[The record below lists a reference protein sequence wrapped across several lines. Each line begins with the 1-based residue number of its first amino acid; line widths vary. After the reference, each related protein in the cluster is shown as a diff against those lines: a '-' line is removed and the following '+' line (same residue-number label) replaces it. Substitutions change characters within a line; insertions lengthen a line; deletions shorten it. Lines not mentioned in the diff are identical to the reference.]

1 MSAEQNAAS
10 FRRLI
15 EVGFGKGDL
24 GVVDE
29 VVSPDCVE
37 RQRGLKGGRDGVK
50 DTIAT
55 LRGWFSPFSLTVED
69 LAVDGDKIWGRCRA
83 RGVNTGSIMGRP
95 ATGQPMEIDV
105 IDIGRFEGGM
115 LVEHWGVPDQLG
127 MMSQIGLLP
136 GRGSAPAR

>member
-29 VVSPDCVE
+29 VVSPDGVE
-37 RQRGLKGGRDGVK
+37 HQRGLKGGRDGAK
-50 DTIAT
+50 ETIAT
-55 LRGWFSPFSLTVED
+55 LNAWFSPFSLTVED
-69 LAVDGDKIWGRCRA
+69 LVVDGDKVWARCRA

-105 IDIGRFEGGM
+105 IDIGRFKDGM

-136 GRGSAPAR
+136 GRGSAPPR

>member
-1 MSAEQNAAS
+1 MSAERNTAS

-15 EVGFGKGDL
+15 EVGFGTGDL

-29 VVSPDCVE
+29 VVSPDLVE

-50 DTIAT
+50 GTIAT
-55 LRGWFSPFSLTVED
+55 LRAWFSPFSMTIED
-69 LAVDGDKIWGRCRA
+69 LAVDGDKVWARIRA

-105 IDIGRFEGGM
+105 IDIGRFEDGM

-127 MMSQIGLLP
+127 MMSQLGLLP
-136 GRGSAPAR
+136 GRGPAPTR

>member
-1 MSAEQNAAS
+1 MSAEQNAAN

-15 EVGFGKGDL
+15 EVGFGAGDL

-37 RQRGLKGGRDGVK
+37 RQRGLKGGREGVK
-50 DTIAT
+50 DTIRS
-55 LRGWFSPFSLTVED
+55 LRGSFSPFTLTVED
-69 LAVDGDKIWGRCRA
+69 LAVDGDKVWGRCRA
-83 RGVNTGSIMGRP
+83 RGVNSGPIMGRP

-105 IDIGRFEGGM
+105 IDIGRFENGM

-127 MMSQIGLLP
+127 LMSQIGLLP
-136 GRGSAPAR
+136 GRGPAPAH